1 MHPAMSYSELH
12 LRAFAR
18 WKQAGGL
25 TGGSSTV
32 RATKGL
38 SDAELTALA
47 EDKDFRAEVAAERQ
61 LRAEVA
67 IPPSPPAAQT
77 AAQPRSALDFLD
89 ISEGETFE
97 DVFKK
102 NRSKVAPVV
111 LVESVY
117 KVFDSALKHL
127 GAYIGASSTK
137 NRDRTRQIADLVRA
151 LGIEPSRP
159 PFEDRGDW
167 TVAAMYYANDTVRR
181 DGRDWRCLTKHRAET
196 ENTPGS
202 AGVLNHWEELEAPMG
217 AATDGT
223 SILERLAAVERAL
236 GITPPEPR

>member
-1 MHPAMSYSELH
+1 MSYSELH
-12 LRAFAR
+12 RRVYTR
-18 WKQAGGL
+18 WQHAGGL
-25 TGGSSTV
+25 TGGFSTV
-32 RATKGL
+32 RATKGFTE
-38 SDAELTALA
+38 AELDALA
-47 EDKDFRAEVAAERQ
+47 EDKEFKGEVAAERK
-61 LRAEVA
+61 LRAEAA
-67 IPPSPPAAQT
+67 IRPFPPAPQT
-77 AAQPRSALDFLD
+77 ASQPRSALDFLD

-127 GAYIGASSTK
+127 GAYIGANSTK

-167 TVAAMYYANDTVRR
+167 TVDSMYYANDVVRR
-181 DGRDWRCLTKHRAET
+181 DALDWRCLTKHRAST

-202 AGVLNHWEELEAPMG
+202 AGVLNHWEELEAPEG
-217 AATDGT
+217 AATDGA

-236 GITPPEPR
+236 GITPPESR